1 MQTLRHIA
9 SGNKQ
14 RFCYVTYLNDVVLSF
29 RLCNHLPGSYNE
41 QLVLAWP
48 ENTFISVMKQA
59 VIYDAVVSYV
69 VLLLP
74 RIQ

>member
-29 RLCNHLPGSYNE
+29 RLGNHLSGSYNE

-48 ENTFISVMKQA
+48 ENTFIPAMK
-59 VIYDAVVSYV
+59 
-69 VLLLP
+69 
-74 RIQ
+74 